1 MTGPTRPER
10 PAVVATSVVL
20 DCADPVR
27 LVQWWHELTGWPIDQ
42 RGTPWSSLHR
52 PDGSSLGF
60 QQVPEPRVGKNR
72 MHLDLHVADEGA
84 AAAWAREHLAAT
96 VLWRS
101 SNPDDPFVVLADP
114 EGNEFC
120 YVRAG

>member
-1 MTGPTRPER
+1 MTDPTRTDR
-10 PAVVATSVVL
+10 PTIVATSVVL

-27 LVQWWHELTGWPIDQ
+27 LVEWWHELTGWPIDQ
-42 RGTPWSSLHR
+42 HGTPWSSLDR
-52 PDGSSLGF
+52 PDGTTLGF
-60 QQVPEPRVGKNR
+60 QQVPESKTGKNR
-72 MHLDLHVADEGA
+72 RHLDRPGAAEEA